1 MVAWRGARSK
11 PRFRDAVAGSLTVR
25 LVQSSDMDMT
35 KFGQILSAIADRGL
49 PWVKLPTN
57 AAPLRRASALAHAL
71 IGERGEAAGIALAR
85 ELVELYERLTPE
97 ETVGFLDMLCREF
110 APDETKLQAAAAAY
124 AAAPSDARLLAL
136 SALVEAPRQE
146 LLRRMNM
153 APHGTAVLVRMRQA
167 LLGLLRERPDL
178 QVLDADLKHLLSSW
192 FNRGFLKLERI
203 DWRTPAVIL
212 EKLMEYEA
220 VHAIQGWDDL
230 RRRLASDRRCF
241 AFFHPALGDEPL
253 IFVEIAL
260 TTGIARSVQALLARA
275 PETARSAPPPD
286 TAIFYSISNCQPG
299 LRGISFGNFLIKQ
312 VVEELQAELPGL
324 TCFST
329 LSPIPGF
336 RSWLDRQ
343 IANGVRNLLNAD
355 ERAGIMA
362 RLTEADRRLG
372 AKGAFKAMLADPRW
386 PENADRR
393 AALEAP
399 LGRLCAEFLL
409 GVRSAK
415 GPTDA
420 VARFHLG
427 NGARIEQVDFLGD
440 VSPKGLKQ
448 SYGMMVNYR
457 YELSQIEANHEAF
470 VRSGA
475 VARSAAIDQLVA
487 APSVAAR
494 ARQLPQLLAARLRH
508 PPAKPPGKRTRS

>member
-1 MVAWRGARSK
+1 MLRGILA
-11 PRFRDAVAGSLTVR
+11 
-25 LVQSSDMDMT
+25 MDMN

-49 PWVKLPTN
+49 PWVKLPTS
-57 AAPLRRASALAHAL
+57 AAPLRRASALAHSL

-85 ELVELYERLTPE
+85 ELVELYERLSPE
-97 ETVGFLDMLCREF
+97 ETVAFLDMLCTEF
-110 APDETKLQAAAAAY
+110 APDAAKLQAAASAY
-124 AAAPSDARLLAL
+124 AAAPSDERLLAL

-153 APHGTAVLVRMRQA
+153 APHGTAALVRMREV
-167 LLGLLRERPDL
+167 LLGLLRERPAL
-178 QVLDADLKHLLSSW
+178 KLLEADLKHLLSSW

-212 EKLMEYEA
+212 EKLMQYEA

-230 RRRLASDRRCF
+230 RRRLAPDRRCF
-241 AFFHPALGDEPL
+241 AFFYPALGDEPL

-260 TTGIARSVQALLARA
+260 TTGIARSVQALLERGPEAARG
-275 PETARSAPPPD
+275 APPPD

-343 IANGVRNLLNAD
+343 IATGTRNLLTAD
-355 ERAGIMA
+355 ERAAITA
-362 RLTEADRRLG
+362 RLGDGARRLG
-372 AKGAFKAMLADPRW
+372 AKGGFKAMLADPRW
-386 PENADRR
+386 PEDAGRR
-393 AALEAP
+393 AALKPP
-399 LGRLCAEFLL
+399 LSRLCAEFLL
-409 GVRSAK
+409 GARAAK
-415 GPTDA
+415 GPTDP

-427 NGARIEQVDFLGD
+427 NGARVEQVDFLGD
-440 VSPKGLKQ
+440 VSAKGLKQ

-470 VRSGA
+470 VRSFT
-475 VARSAAIDQLVA
+475 VARSAALDQLVA
-487 APSVAAR
+487 GPSVAAR
-494 ARQLPQLLAARLRH
+494 ARQLPQLLAARLH
-508 PPAKPPGKRTRS
+508 PPAKPTAKRTRS